1 MSVDR
6 VHIPSVDLGDKKN
19 KCSVTDDLFLVMQT
33 PIPCILE
40 KSKKFECKLDSDLV
54 IILLIFVLFG

>member
-1 MSVDR
+1 VLQMTCFWSCK
-6 VHIPSVDLGDKKN
+6 PP
-19 KCSVTDDLFLVMQT
+19 F
-33 PIPCILE
+33 PCILE